1 MKARQVIS
9 SSGLFQGLP
18 ENQINEIVDIAIER
32 TYHRGESIFFEGD
45 PGHGFYMVGEGKV
58 KIFKMSLGGKE
69 QILHIFGEGEP
80 FGEVPVFH
88 GQPFPASAE
97 ALAATKLLYFPRD
110 KFVALVSR
118 NPSIALNMLA
128 VLSMRLRRFTV
139 QIENLSLKEV
149 PARLAGYLLYLLEEQ
164 GREDGVELEIS
175 KGQLA
180 SLLGTIPETL
190 SRIFAKM
197 TEEGLIEVV
206 GRRIN
211 IVDRRGLEAKY
222 RWGYAAESGTWLLRT
237 IFRRCR

>member
-1 MKARQVIS
+1 MKPRQVIS
-9 SSGLFQGLP
+9 SSSLFQGLP
-18 ENQINEIVDIAIER
+18 EKEIDQIVAIAIER
-32 TYHRGESIFFEGD
+32 SYQKGESIFFEGE
-45 PGHGFYMVGEGKV
+45 PANGFYMVGEGKV

-69 QILHIFGEGEP
+69 QILHIFGEGEI

-88 GQPFPASAE
+88 GMPFPASAE
-97 ALAATKLLYFPRD
+97 TLAATRLLFFPRD
-110 KFVALVSR
+110 TFVALVTR

-164 GREDGVELEIS
+164 NREDYVELEIS

-197 TEEGLIEVV
+197 SEEGLIEVA

-211 IVDRRGLEAKY
+211 ILDRPGLEEKQQ
-222 RWGYAAESGTWLLRT
+222 
-237 IFRRCR
+237 

>member
-1 MKARQVIS
+1 MKPRQVIS
-9 SSGLFQGLP
+9 SSSLFQGLP
-18 ENQINEIVDIAIER
+18 EKEIDLIVAIAIER
-32 TYHRGESIFFEGD
+32 SYQKGESIFFEGE
-45 PGHGFYMVGEGKV
+45 PANGFYMVGEGKV

-69 QILHIFGEGEP
+69 QILHIFGEGEI

-88 GQPFPASAE
+88 GMPFPASAE
-97 ALAATKLLYFPRD
+97 TLAATRLLFFPRD
-110 KFVALVSR
+110 TFVALVTR

-164 GREDGVELEIS
+164 NRKDYVELEIS

-197 TEEGLIEVV
+197 SEEGLIEVA

-211 IVDRRGLEAKY
+211 ILDRPGLEEKQQ
-222 RWGYAAESGTWLLRT
+222 
-237 IFRRCR
+237 

>member
-1 MKARQVIS
+1 MKPRQVIS
-9 SSGLFQGLP
+9 SSSLFQGLP
-18 ENQINEIVDIAIER
+18 EKDIDQIVAIAIER
-32 TYHRGESIFFEGD
+32 SYQKGESIFFEGE
-45 PGHGFYMVGEGKV
+45 PGNGFYMVGEGKV

-69 QILHIFGEGEP
+69 QILHIFGEGEI

-88 GQPFPASAE
+88 GMPFPASSE
-97 ALAATKLLYFPRD
+97 TLAATRLLFFPRD
-110 KFVALVSR
+110 AFVALVTR

-164 GREDGVELEIS
+164 GREDSVELEIS

-197 TEEGLIEVV
+197 SEEGLIEVA

-211 IVDRRGLEAKY
+211 ILDRPGLED
-222 RWGYAAESGTWLLRT
+222 RQQ
-237 IFRRCR
+237 

>member
-1 MKARQVIS
+1 MKPRQVIS
-9 SSGLFQGLP
+9 SSSLFQGLP
-18 ENQINEIVDIAIER
+18 EKEIDQIVAIAIER
-32 TYHRGESIFFEGD
+32 SYQKGESIFFEGE
-45 PGHGFYMVGEGKV
+45 PANGFYMVGEGKV

-69 QILHIFGEGEP
+69 QILHIFGEGEI

-88 GQPFPASAE
+88 GMPFPASAE
-97 ALAATKLLYFPRD
+97 TLAATRLLFFPRD
-110 KFVALVSR
+110 TFVALVTR

-164 GREDGVELEIS
+164 NREDYVELEIS

-197 TEEGLIEVV
+197 SEEGLIEVA

-211 IVDRRGLEAKY
+211 ILDRPGLED
-222 RWGYAAESGTWLLRT
+222 RQQ
-237 IFRRCR
+237 

>member
-1 MKARQVIS
+1 MKAHQVIRAS
-9 SSGLFQGLP
+9 DLFQGLP
-18 ENQINEIVDIAIER
+18 EHQINEIVDIAMVR
-32 TYHRGESIFFEGD
+32 TYNKGESIFFEGD
-45 PGHGFYMVGEGKV
+45 PGHGFYMVGEGRV

-97 ALAATKLLYFPRD
+97 TLVATKLLYFPRD
-110 KFVALVSR
+110 RFVALVSR

-128 VLSMRLRRFTV
+128 VLSMRLRRFTM

-149 PARLAGYLLYLLEEQ
+149 PARLAGYILFLLEEQ
-164 GREDGVELEIS
+164 GREDSVELEIS

-190 SRIFAKM
+190 SRIFARM

-211 IVDRRGLEAKY
+211 ILDRRGLESK
-222 RWGYAAESGTWLLRT
+222 
-237 IFRRCR
+237 